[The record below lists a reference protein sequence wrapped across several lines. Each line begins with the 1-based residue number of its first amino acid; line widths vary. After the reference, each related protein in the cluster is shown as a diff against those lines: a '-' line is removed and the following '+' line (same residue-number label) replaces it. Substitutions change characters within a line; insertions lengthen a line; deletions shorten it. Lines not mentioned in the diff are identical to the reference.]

1 MNSYIINEMKKEES
15 WRLFKIIGDFID
27 GFEVMPNFLPSVTIF
42 GSARV
47 EEGNKY
53 YEAAKELAFK
63 LSKKGFSIVT
73 GGGPGIMEA
82 ANKGAFEA
90 GGNSVGLNI
99 KLPKEQK
106 PNKYLTEILNFNYF
120 FARKVMLVKYATAF
134 VLFPGGF
141 GTLDEIT
148 ETLTLIQTKKLKPFP
163 VILYGNEYWNGFV
176 QWLNDVVV
184 KDGYIDKEDTE
195 LFKQIDNID
204 EIVDYID
211 QWYIKNSTK
220 LIGEND

>member
-53 YEAAKELAFK
+53 YEAARELTFK

-82 ANKGAFEA
+82 ANRGAFEA
-90 GGNSVGLNI
+90 GGNSIGLNI

-120 FARKVMLVKYATAF
+120 FSRKVMLVKYATAF

-141 GTLDEIT
+141 GTLDELT

-184 KDGYIDKEDTE
+184 KDGYINKEDME
-195 LFKQIDNID
+195 LFKQMDNID

>member
-82 ANKGAFEA
+82 ANRGAFEA

-106 PNKYLTEILNFNYF
+106 PNKFLTEILNFNYF

-141 GTLDEIT
+141 GTLDELT

-163 VILYGNEYWNGFV
+163 VILYGSEYWNGFV

-184 KDGYIDKEDTE
+184 KDGYIDKEDTK
-195 LFKQIDNID
+195 LFKQMDNID